1 MNQQNV
7 TDVWSDVWLQI
18 NGKSENDD
26 GASSQEDSKQV
37 SCKF

>member
-1 MNQQNV
+1 MSGMM
-7 TDVWSDVWLQI
+7 SDVWLQI